1 MRKKL
6 NQYFDKVILASA
18 SPARKEILIK
28 EGLDVTVRATDTNEV
43 LDNINCD
50 NIKEKLIN
58 LAQDKLINYIDN
70 YGFNNI
76 PIITCDTVIYHN
88 NKIIGKA
95 KNKKCAFDTL
105 LSFNGKMHQ
114 VYTAS
119 CIKLSTG
126 KIIKCCDVANVYFK
140 NNTEEEI
147 KEYLDTEEWM
157 GAAGSYRIQSKGMIL
172 IDNYFGDFDT
182 IVGLPLFLISD
193 LLKTT
198 LS

>member
-6 NQYFDKVILASA
+6 NHYFDKVILASA
-18 SPARKEILIK
+18 SPARKEILIN
-28 EGLDVTVRATDTNEV
+28 EGLEVIVRATNTIEV
-43 LDNINCD
+43 LDNINSD

-58 LAQDKLINYIDN
+58 LAQDKLINYIDS

-76 PIITCDTVIYHN
+76 PIITCDTVIFFN

-95 KNKKCAFDTL
+95 KNKQHAYDTL

-114 VYTAS
+114 VYTAI

-126 KIIKCCDVANVYFK
+126 EIIKCCDVANVYFK

-147 KEYLDTEEWM
+147 KKYLDTKEWI
-157 GAAGSYRIQSKGMIL
+157 GAAGAYRIQSKGINL

-193 LLKTT
+193 LLNTT